1 VDFWVSIGSTYSY
14 LTVMR
19 MADAAERAGVAV
31 NWRPFNV
38 RTIMLE
44 QNNVPFKG
52 KPVKTAYMWRDI
64 ERRAAVHGLSLK
76 GPVPYPLPELPFA
89 NQVAILGMREG
100 WGEDYVRETYRRW
113 FLHGERPG
121 EAPNLS
127 ATLEALG
134 HDPGATIARARDE
147 HIAEAL
153 AMETETAKSLGVF
166 GSPSFIA
173 EGELFWGDDRLEAAL
188 DWETGRRRL

>member
-1 VDFWVSIGSTYSY
+1 
-14 LTVMR
+14 
-19 MADAAERAGVAV
+19 
-31 NWRPFNV
+31 
-38 RTIMLE
+38 
-44 QNNVPFKG
+44 
-52 KPVKTAYMWRDI
+52 
-64 ERRAAVHGLSLK
+64 
-76 GPVPYPLPELPFA
+76 
-89 NQVAILGMREG
+89 MREG

-121 EAPNLS
+121 EEPNLS

-188 DWETGRRRL
+188 DWQTGRRRL